1 MSSARPVWVALIL
14 CFALSTHAPAADREA
29 EVQPVAVPADA
40 AVAPSFLEL
49 PIEDLPPHLRL
60 VREILDERREALA
73 EMQSRY
79 ELATS
84 DEQALLIQREMHELK
99 RGTELAL
106 LNAQLV
112 FARQEGDADK
122 VAALEAILENATSR
136 AGVLGPAERPRA
148 SGSEE

>member
-1 MSSARPVWVALIL
+1 MSSVRPVWVALIL
-14 CFALSTHAPAADREA
+14 CFAISTHAPASEGEA
-29 EVQPVAVPADA
+29 QVQPVAVPEDA
-40 AVAPSFLEL
+40 PVVPGFLEL
-49 PIEDLPPHLRL
+49 PLEDLPPHLRL
-60 VREILDERREALA
+60 VREILDTRREELA
-73 EMQSRY
+73 GLQARY

-84 DEQALLIQREMHELK
+84 NEQALLIQREMHELK

-122 VAALEAILENATSR
+122 VAELEAILENATSR
-136 AGVLGPAERPRA
+136 AGVLGPAERPRE